1 MTRNKTICVLG
12 LLLLTVSFAF
22 GQKVRFDYDHGTD
35 FFKYKTYSWIKPPVT
50 PKDPF
55 MAQRIIQA
63 VDTQLMAKGL
73 KRVDSNGDLG
83 VAVNVATQEKQTLNS
98 FYDGFGW
105 GWGMGPIATVE
116 TYTEGTMVADLFDAK
131 TKKIVWR
138 GVATKEVSSKP
149 EKVSEQTQKAI
160 EKLFKHY
167 PPNAA

>member
-1 MTRNKTICVLG
+1 MKRKGTVWAAA

-22 GQKVRFDYDHGTD
+22 GQKVRFDYDHNAN
-35 FFKYKTYSWIKPPVT
+35 FFNYKTYSWIKQPVT
-50 PKDPF
+50 NDPF
-55 MAQRIIQA
+55 MAQRIVQA
-63 VDTQLMAKGL
+63 VDAQLLAKGL

-83 VAVNVATQEKQTLNS
+83 VAVNVSTQEKQTLNS

-105 GWGMGPIATVE
+105 NWGMNDVVSVE
-116 TYTEGTMVADLFDAK
+116 TYTEGTIIADLFDSK

-149 EKVSEQTQKAI
+149 EKATEQAQKAV
-160 EKLFKHY
+160 EKLFKHF